1 MRQIVADAED
11 DIVRDTAGLGFAGNP
26 YIGNREDH
34 CESNPLHRTG
44 QR

>member
-11 DIVRDTAGLGFAGNP
+11 DIARGAVLYIGGNP

-34 CESNPLHRTG
+34 CESNPLHRTR